1 MTTRRLAFAP
11 LLVAAAAL
19 LSVSVR
25 DAACREMPFSDD
37 AILEDGGPVV
47 GYGSP
52 VHLAPPWHASV
63 HPAAPCG
70 PTCPPPTLFHADA
83 WGQLFGRRV
92 IHPHAVVAPSCFPR
106 LHGWWAQGLMPS
118 PVPPA
123 LPRCHQCG
131 AMIEGGF

>member
-1 MTTRRLAFAP
+1 MTTRRFAFAV
-11 LLVAAAAL
+11 LLGAASAVL
-19 LSVSVR
+19 PVSVR
-25 DAACREMPFSDD
+25 DAASREMQYADDMIMDD
-37 AILEDGGPVV
+37 AAAGV
-47 GYGSP
+47 GYGP
-52 VHLAPPWHASV
+52 HDRLAPPWHTSV

-70 PTCPPPTLFHADA
+70 PKCPPPTLFHADA
-83 WGQLFGRRV
+83 CGQLFGRRV

-106 LHGWWAQGLMPS
+106 LHGWWAEGFLPS